1 MQEVNQK
8 HLSDIERIVNDL
20 KILKLEELDC
30 TQKAPTAAAKYRFYQ
45 ELKCYA
51 ADLVDCLTEKVRRP
65 RILNLYKAVN
75 DINISYFLRCRHQ

>member
-1 MQEVNQK
+1 M
-8 HLSDIERIVNDL
+8 SDIERIVNDL

-51 ADLVDCLTEKVRRP
+51 ADLVDCLTEKVG
-65 RILNLYKAVN
+65 K
-75 DINISYFLRCRHQ
+75 LRFIVI